1 MSKKAEAAPPL
12 PRPLRVALVWNET
25 LQEDELLT
33 TAEPVTLGA
42 KGTFPMPGGV
52 TAAELVE
59 VLTPAEGGLA
69 LKTGPALGGALFRGG
84 TRHDVGD
91 LSGTVPLDPSD
102 YGVVTFG
109 PVALFFQFVRPVTPP
124 PRSLG
129 DVDVGTVAAVLL
141 AFFLAF
147 VVLVVSFVDYERMG
161 GLERDPFE
169 LDEDLVSR
177 FLVTPPPD
185 DLLETLQTE
194 SGTETEDPGL
204 RTQEDTGGERA
215 RDEEGRVGREDADQE
230 DTQIQGEVSETIAA
244 APEGSLLGAL
254 GGGGQNA
261 IAAALD
267 VPDIGAILGGMGDTP
282 TMVGRG
288 SGGAG
293 LRGLGMGGGGTGA
306 GSLFGAGAIGTGVG
320 AGMGGRGMGA
330 GGPGVM
336 GRATMERTVR
346 VQRGMA
352 RTNGYLSPEQILRVV
367 RANQNAIK
375 YCYENEVQRQPN
387 LRGAVTLDWTVGL
400 DGRVTQARIARS
412 TLRSSRVEGCMV
424 RQVRRWRFPR
434 PDGGVCRVQFPFN
447 FGVSG
452 G

>member
-1 MSKKAEAAPPL
+1 
-12 PRPLRVALVWNET
+12 
-25 LQEDELLT
+25 
-33 TAEPVTLGA
+33 
-42 KGTFPMPGGV
+42 
-52 TAAELVE
+52 
-59 VLTPAEGGLA
+59 
-69 LKTGPALGGALFRGG
+69 
-84 TRHDVGD
+84 
-91 LSGTVPLDPSD
+91 
-102 YGVVTFG
+102 
-109 PVALFFQFVRPVTPP
+109 
-124 PRSLG
+124 
-129 DVDVGTVAAVLL
+129 
-141 AFFLAF
+141 
-147 VVLVVSFVDYERMG
+147 DYERLG
-161 GLERDPFE
+161 RLERDPFE
-169 LDEDLVSR
+169 LDDDLVSR

-204 RTQEDTGGERA
+204 RTPEDTGGERA
-215 RDEEGRVGREDADQE
+215 RDEEGRVGRDDAEQE
-230 DTQIQGEVSETIAA
+230 DTQIQGEVTETIAA

-267 VPDIGAILGGMGDTP
+267 VPDIGAILGGMGDAP

-306 GSLFGAGAIGTGVG
+306 GSLLGAGALGTGVG
-320 AGMGGRGMGA
+320 AGMGGRGMGS

-336 GRATMERTVR
+336 GRVTMERSVR